1 MILWGLWGKAA
12 QLLNL
17 FGQIFQVA
25 FVHICFAF
33 SPAHEC
39 KPTLIKKRVITTIEQ
54 NCWIY
59 AFIMNCI
66 IDLCYNKNRTCIYL
80 WGEVVKMLLLSQPR
94 PPSRL
99 PVGLLPAL
107 PPPLHLGLEVQVIL
121 RPGAPGPQTR
131 SRRGPTWH
139 GHVSPP
145 LVYSQLFQL
154 LFVTYTHPFVTILII
169 SYREN
174 LVSCKITT
182 NYRDATEKT

>member
-1 MILWGLWGKAA
+1 MILWGLWEKAA
-12 QLLNL
+12 QLLSL
-17 FGQIFQVA
+17 FGQIFQVT
-25 FVHICFAF
+25 ICSHLFCFFTCTWVQAYMN
-33 SPAHEC
+33 
-39 KPTLIKKRVITTIEQ
+39 KKRVITTIEQ

-154 LFVTYTHPFVTILII
+154 LCVTYTYPFVTILII

-174 LVSCKITT
+174 LVNCKITT